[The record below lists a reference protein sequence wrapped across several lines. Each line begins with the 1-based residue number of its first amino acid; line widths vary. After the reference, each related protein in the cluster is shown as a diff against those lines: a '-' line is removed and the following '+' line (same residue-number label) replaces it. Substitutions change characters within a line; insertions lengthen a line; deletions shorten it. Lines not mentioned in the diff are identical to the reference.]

1 MTNLQEL
8 ALNARVWPFEEARRI
23 VKRIGGK
30 TPEKGY
36 VLFETGYGP
45 SGLPHL
51 GTFGEVMRATM
62 VRRAFELMA
71 PGIPTRLFCFSDDL
85 DGLRKVPG
93 NVPNQEL
100 LKANLDKPLTQ
111 VPDPFEK
118 FPSFGEHN
126 NAMLRDFLD
135 RFGFEYEFQSATE
148 RYKSGVFNPMLLR
161 VLERFD
167 AIMAIM
173 IPSLGGVNEERL
185 DTYSPFMPISPKT
198 GKVLQTKTLE
208 RNLSKGTIVY
218 AEPDGEKVEI
228 SVLDGNCKL
237 QWKPDFGMRWAALGV
252 DYEMSGKDLI
262 ASVELAT
269 EICQALGETP
279 PETYIYEHFLD
290 EEGKKISKS
299 KGNGLTMEQWLTYA
313 SPESLGY
320 YMFQKPR
327 TAKRLY
333 FSVIPK
339 AVDEYHQQL
348 GAFERQ
354 DEAARL
360 ENPVWHVHQG
370 NPPQSD
376 LPITF
381 AMLQNLAIASGAED
395 ASKMWGFIRRY
406 VPGASPETHPGLD
419 AAAAQAARFATDQV
433 KRNYRLPTERERAA
447 FADLA
452 LQLRNAPVEADAK
465 ALQDIAYEVGK
476 AHGFENLRD
485 WFKALYEVL
494 LGQEEGP
501 RFGGFA
507 ALYGVEATATLIDE
521 ALAKGAAQA

>member
-1 MTNLQEL
+1 MTNLQDL
-8 ALNARVWPFEEARRI
+8 ALNARAWPFEEARKL
-23 VKRIGGK
+23 VKRYGGK

-51 GTFGEVMRATM
+51 GTFGEVMRTTM
-62 VRRAFELMA
+62 VRRAFEMMA
-71 PGIPTRLFCFSDDL
+71 PGVPTRLFCFSDDL

-100 LKANLDKPLTQ
+100 LQANLDKPLTQ
-111 VPDPFEK
+111 VPDPFGK

-135 RFGFEYEFQSATE
+135 RFGFEYEFRSATQVY
-148 RYKSGVFNPMLLR
+148 RSGEFNPMLLR

-173 IPSLGGVNEERL
+173 LPSLGGVNEERV
-185 DTYSPFMPISPKT
+185 DSYSPFMPISPKT
-198 GKVLQTKTLE
+198 GKVMQTKTLE

-218 AEPDGEKVEI
+218 QEPDGEKIEVSI
-228 SVLDGNCKL
+228 FDGNCKL
-237 QWKPDFGMRWAALGV
+237 QWKPDLGMRWASLGV

-269 EICQALGETP
+269 EICKALGEPP
-279 PETYIYEHFLD
+279 PETFIYEHFLD
-290 EEGKKISKS
+290 EEGRKISKS

-313 SPESLGY
+313 SPESLAY
-320 YMFQKPR
+320 YLFQKPK
-327 TAKRLY
+327 TAKRL
-333 FSVIPK
+333 FFDSIPK

-354 DEAARL
+354 EEAARI

-370 NPPQSD
+370 EPPKSD

-381 AMLQNLAIASGAED
+381 AMLQNLAIASGAAD
-395 ASKMWGFIRRY
+395 SSTMWGFIRRY
-406 VPGASPETHPGLD
+406 APGASPETHPGLD
-419 AAAAQAARFATDQV
+419 AAASQAARFAQDQV
-433 KRNYRLPTERERAA
+433 ERKYRAPTERERAA

-452 LQLRNAPVEADAK
+452 LQLRAAPLDADAK
-465 ALQDIAYEVGK
+465 ALQDVAYEVGK